1 MRKEAVQVSSDVGN
15 IPSVIAG
22 VDIRGMVFIRTGFGI
37 VITVS
42 AFQKL

>member
-15 IPSVIAG
+15 IPSVIDGA
-22 VDIRGMVFIRTGFGI
+22 DIRGMVFIRTGFGI